1 MLMLFHPPLTCG
13 RNMQVV
19 LLVGRRAGETVSMP
33 FDRAVAN
40 VANGTAAWVAPEA
53 VAEQH
58 RFSDAHREPVPEQAR
73 EPSPA
78 PEQVQAPARRRGR
91 PRLTV
96 PA

>member
-1 MLMLFHPPLTCG
+1 MLMIFHPPLTCG

-19 LLVGRRAGETVSMP
+19 LLVGRRAGETVDMP

-40 VANGTAAWVAPEA
+40 VANGTASWVAP
-53 VAEQH
+53 
-58 RFSDAHREPVPEQAR
+58 REPSPEQAR

-91 PRLTV
+91 PRLSV